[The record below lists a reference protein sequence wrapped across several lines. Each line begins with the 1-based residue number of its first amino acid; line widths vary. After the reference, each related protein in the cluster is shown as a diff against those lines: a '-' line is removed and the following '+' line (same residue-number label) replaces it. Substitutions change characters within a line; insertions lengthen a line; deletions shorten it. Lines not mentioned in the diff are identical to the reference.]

1 MFDEW
6 SSFLSAVLYVN
17 LLPTAWLFFFFL
29 FFRFGAE
36 LMHYSSGLQY
46 ALCASGIGGSRGKK
60 KKHIKEGEEA
70 AGRKRESGDSCTT
83 PSFLL
88 EQQLSGDVSPF
99 LHL

>member
-1 MFDEW
+1 MHC
-6 SSFLSAVLYVN
+6 A
-17 LLPTAWLFFFFL
+17 LL
-29 FFRFGAE
+29 
-36 LMHYSSGLQY
+36 
-46 ALCASGIGGSRGKK
+46 ASEDRGGKK